1 MFQRLLK
8 KEDIEKIFPIAG
20 NKSHLASSGKE
31 LLLTYDR
38 IEICFAH
45 YKTNEAP
52 CYHKWVGAA
61 YWHPRG
67 DGSPRTWK
75 GTWSA
80 GPHLTINR
88 AEILAI
94 HAARAREAVEVVE
107 DPSLEEPVTST
118 PEIPQGRG
126 QGRLKRSVEE
136 TEEEYLEQMLLDEL
150 QLADTPGNRQISG
163 AVGGRGPRLET
174 SGGDLSQHTNAQ
186 EAAQEAT
193 REEWNM
199 IWEFEEATERPH
211 GRPGDGD
218 VDMPPT
224 CQALPLQAS
233 ETTQR
238 PRQRAHSRGNNTRR
252 MSRWK

>member
-1 MFQRLLK
+1 MRQQNHVHTHRQRPRRRSPKTHDLCT
-8 KEDIEKIFPIAG
+8 EKARW
-20 NKSHLASSGKE
+20 KSTWQEEYPRE
-31 LLLTYDR
+31 LLNT
-38 IEICFAH
+38 
-45 YKTNEAP
+45 
-52 CYHKWVGAA
+52 G
-61 YWHPRG
+61 
-67 DGSPRTWK
+67 
-75 GTWSA
+75 
-80 GPHLTINR
+80 
-88 AEILAI
+88 
-94 HAARAREAVEVVE
+94 AREAVEVVE